1 MISIIYIRMTSKK
14 NTSPPAPVNVDEF
27 NQYFARQQKI
37 LANRENALINKEK
50 IFEEKEARVSKMSSK
65 VSNSSF
71 CIVFIYHLVG

>member
-1 MISIIYIRMTSKK
+1 MTSNK
-14 NTSPPAPVNVDEF
+14 NTSLPVPANADEF

-65 VSNSSF
+65 VSNSS
-71 CIVFIYHLVG
+71 CYIVFIYHLVE

>member
-1 MISIIYIRMTSKK
+1 MKSNK
-14 NTSPPAPVNVDEF
+14 NTSLPVPANVDEF

-65 VSNSSF
+65 VSNSS
-71 CIVFIYHLVG
+71 CYIVFIYHLVE

>member
-1 MISIIYIRMTSKK
+1 MIFFIYIRMTSNE
-14 NTSPPAPVNVDEF
+14 NTSPPALVNVDEF

-37 LANRENALINKEK
+37 LTNREKALINKEK

-65 VSNSSF
+65 VSNFSC